1 MGSSRPLRKKDT
13 ALIERHENTKGL
25 GLGGRYMACALGLGL
40 LVLLGSIIVLV
51 VRLRGWPLLHVQW
64 SAGDFQVFYQAALDT
79 ARGRDPY
86 VRPAYHSIPAFSA
99 FVRLFTLL
107 PRPYAYAIWVSVLAA
122 AQGLGMLLLATR
134 HGYRAVL
141 ALLALSPAVL
151 LTLLVGQPVPLLV
164 LGLAAALYAVEHD
177 RPVLAGA
184 CLAIVWVK
192 PQIAL
197 PAAVFFAL
205 CRPRMALGFL
215 LASAALLASPSLPA
229 WLHNITHF
237 VAQSQNVQE
246 SPAGLWPQFLGAH
259 QAGYLVILVL
269 AAGASVL
276 VQRRAATPAR
286 TLAWLLLIWFVAAPY
301 SRPYELA
308 LLAIPATVLG
318 PLLPVVL
325 LDCWLATAL
334 SFYSLSTAAVVAP
347 LLMLPVPR
355 RAAAAQTTGG
365 PGDGEAGTTHWLV
378 AWLPR
383 TTSQG
388 HVSPSRFPSR
398 RYTGRDS

>member
-1 MGSSRPLRKKDT
+1 V
-13 ALIERHENTKGL
+13 LIERYENTKRL
-25 GLGGRYMACALGLGL
+25 GLGGRSMTRALGLVL
-40 LVLLGSIIVLV
+40 LVLLGSISVLV
-51 VRLRGWPLLHVQW
+51 VRLRGWPSLHVQW
-64 SAGDFQVFYQAALDT
+64 GAGDFQVFYQAALDT

-107 PRPYAYAIWVSVLAA
+107 PRPQAYAIWVSVLAA

-215 LASAALLASPSLPA
+215 LASAALLAPPSLPA

-246 SPAGLWPQFLGAH
+246 SPAGLWPQL
-259 QAGYLVILVL
+259 L
-269 AAGASVL
+269 
-276 VQRRAATPAR
+276 AR
-286 TLAWLLLIWFVAAPY
+286 T
-301 SRPYELA
+301 
-308 LLAIPATVLG
+308 G
-318 PLLPVVL
+318 
-325 LDCWLATAL
+325 
-334 SFYSLSTAAVVAP
+334 
-347 LLMLPVPR
+347 
-355 RAAAAQTTGG
+355 Q
-365 PGDGEAGTTHWLV
+365 GTL
-378 AWLPR
+378 
-383 TTSQG
+383 
-388 HVSPSRFPSR
+388 
-398 RYTGRDS
+398 

>member
-1 MGSSRPLRKKDT
+1 MSSSRPLRKKDT
-13 ALIERHENTKGL
+13 ALIERYENTKGL
-25 GLGGRYMACALGLGL
+25 GLGGRSMTRALGLAL
-40 LVLLGSIIVLV
+40 LVLLGSISVLV
-51 VRLRGWPLLHVQW
+51 VRLRGWPSLHLQW

-107 PRPYAYAIWVSVLAA
+107 PRPQAYAIWVSVLAA

-215 LASAALLASPSLPA
+215 LASAALLAPSSLPA

-246 SPAGLWPQFLGAH
+246 SPAGLWPQFLSAHVDVAPTHLVRRGALQPPVRSGPPGH
-259 QAGYLVILVL
+259 TGGGSWPAPPRRPARLLARDGAELLQPIDCSSRCAAADAART
-269 AAGASVL
+269 AAGRGDPD
-276 VQRRAATPAR
+276 QRRARRWRGWHDPLARRMAAAHHQPGPRVTFTISRQGIHRSRFLTPAG
-286 TLAWLLLIWFVAAPY
+286 
-301 SRPYELA
+301 SRH
-308 LLAIPATVLG
+308 
-318 PLLPVVL
+318 VVR
-325 LDCWLATAL
+325 A
-334 SFYSLSTAAVVAP
+334 
-347 LLMLPVPR
+347 PVPLPAWAI
-355 RAAAAQTTGG
+355 AAG
-365 PGDGEAGTTHWLV
+365 PPG
-378 AWLPR
+378 
-383 TTSQG
+383 Q
-388 HVSPSRFPSR
+388 
-398 RYTGRDS
+398 